1 MMAPP
6 FPSRRRLGPAKN
18 PALVDGNGPVT
29 LLRRHVE
36 DGNGRI
42 ADPGIVE
49 HDVQTS
55 ALHALIIGGGR
66 MDVKRTAPLFPPF
79 RMPSAPP
86 RGQYPPP
93 P

>member
-36 DGNGRI
+36 DGRI

-86 RGQYPPP
+86 QGQYPPP